1 METKAGTTTTFY
13 FHKWTTFA
21 AMYVGYTLIV
31 LDRKSFSFALPA
43 IMNDLHLDKDDLGKP
58 INLAPI
64 VLMKF
69 EFL

>member
-1 METKAGTTTTFY
+1 METQSGSTAKFY

-43 IMNDLHLDKDDLGKP
+43 IMNDLNLDKDDLGKYTKLVQVNYVS
-58 INLAPI
+58 I
-64 VLMKF
+64 
-69 EFL
+69 FL